1 LIKDVEPLEKALNNF
16 SKNYQQQ
23 WQTMMAAKLGI
34 ELPVDAFT
42 EGASSLE
49 RSLFIDLENLLMM
62 IETDMTIFYRRLADL
77 PDDKSFW
84 LSHLKTCF
92 YNENEITADY
102 KSVLF
107 NWLERYSQLR
117 DNSNKHRSDISKAM
131 NEVNPK
137 YVLRNYLAQQ
147 AIELAEKQDYTLLK
161 QLQKVLEN
169 PYDEQPEYD
178 QFAEKRPDW
187 AKNKAGC
194 SMLSCSS

>member
-1 LIKDVEPLEKALNNF
+1 
-16 SKNYQQQ
+16 
-23 WQTMMAAKLGI
+23 
-34 ELPVDAFT
+34 
-42 EGASSLE
+42 
-49 RSLFIDLENLLMM
+49 
-62 IETDMTIFYRRLADL
+62 
-77 PDDKSFW
+77 
-84 LSHLKTCF
+84 LKTCF